1 MSNKPFAT
9 GKCLC
14 GKVTYTISSEPLRMG
29 QCHCEDCRR
38 STGTGH
44 ASNAFFAEDS
54 VKIEGDTS
62 RFDIITDT
70 GSTLT
75 RYFCPNCGSRLFSSN
90 STAPNFIG
98 VTAGTVDDSSWF
110 KANFIVYNKS
120 KPEWDC
126 MDSDIPTFEE
136 MPPTPPPTK

>member
-1 MSNKPFAT
+1 MSEKPFAT

-14 GKVTYTISSEPLRMG
+14 GNVTYTIHSAPVRMG

-44 ASNAFFAEDS
+44 ASNAFFPEDN
-54 VKIEGDTS
+54 VHIKGETS
-62 RFDIITDT
+62 HFDVITDT

-90 STAPNFIG
+90 SAIANIIG

-110 KANFIVYNKS
+110 KADAIVYNKS
-120 KPEWDC
+120 KPVWDC
-126 MDSDIPTFEE
+126 MDDEIPTFEE
-136 MPPTPPPTK
+136 MPPAVTEN